1 MVGKI
6 RAKVSKKQWKSSEGI
21 MRRNQLERGRVVS
34 MNEAFDQLRQV
45 VPYGEYKGKKK
56 SKVQTLQSAMQ
67 HIQNLLDLLNSP
79 VELSK
84 SFGENLNLSNYNPP
98 MRYGSYEQY
107 SNYSGSSDGEEHSY
121 GIPQPITNCLL
132 SASTQVVKQ
141 TSPNHSYNGHCN
153 GLNWQGYNH
162 YSPY

>member
-6 RAKVSKKQWKSSEGI
+6 RTKVSKKQWRSSEGI

-67 HIQNLLDLLNSP
+67 HIQNLLDVLNSP
-79 VELSK
+79 MELSN
-84 SFGENLNLSNYNPP
+84 SFGENLNLSNSNPP

-107 SNYSGSSDGEEHSY
+107 SNYSGSSDGDERCL
-121 GIPQPITNCLL
+121 GLPQPITDCLL
-132 SASTQVVKQ
+132 SAPTQVVQ
-141 TSPNHSYNGHCN
+141 QPSPHYTYNG
-153 GLNWQGYNH
+153 QGYNH